1 MADKD
6 EDDMICPVCKKE
18 ITFAFDTCKVCKQE
32 VCGGC
37 FYPLESMKR
46 LRQRT
51 CKKCDVDHYMGA
63 GI

>member
-18 ITFAFDTCKVCKQE
+18 ITFAFDTCKVCKE
-32 VCGGC
+32 TVCSAC
-37 FYPLESMKR
+37 FDTLEQAKR

-51 CKKCDVDHYMGA
+51 CKKCNIGIHQGA